1 MAVAGGVF
9 ALCTLFLSSLE
20 HRCAGSSDCGGCW
33 CICEP
38 MYRDTCIR
46 SIYPTLLGFGGIKV
60 IILSINIDF
69 DLMRFTILFY
79 SCRCFSLEHM
89 IFSSR
94 LFFYKIAELL
104 LYIACQSSCFAHQ
117 KILVEAIPCQILCL
131 TGWKICGFIQNCIYF
146 IKDCFL
152 LMLV

>member
-1 MAVAGGVF
+1 VLV
-9 ALCTLFLSSLE
+9 
-20 HRCAGSSDCGGCW
+20 
-33 CICEP
+33 CEP
-38 MYRDTCIR
+38 MYRGPYRGPCIR

-69 DLMRFTILFY
+69 DLMRFTIPFY

>member
-1 MAVAGGVF
+1 MKTHPKHTPTQDMCCF
-9 ALCTLFLSSLE
+9 FTQSW
-20 HRCAGSSDCGGCW
+20 HICW

-38 MYRDTCIR
+38 MYRGPSRGPCIG
-46 SIYPTLLGFGGIKV
+46 SIYPTLLGFGGIQV

-89 IFSSR
+89 ILSSR

-131 TGWKICGFIQNCIYF
+131 PGWKICGFIQNCIYF